1 MKIQVHGLERHRY
14 APELN
19 CLHMTDG
26 TEIKTPQ
33 CTTIEEAMEH
43 PNFLRFKSKNTK

>member
-1 MKIQVHGLERHRY
+1 
-14 APELN
+14 
-19 CLHMTDG
+19 LHMTDG

>member
-1 MKIQVHGLERHRY
+1 MKIQVKGLERHMY

-26 TEIKTPQ
+26 TEIRTPQ
-33 CTTIEEAMEH
+33 CTTIEEAMAH
-43 PNFLRFKSKNTK
+43 PNFLKFKEQ